1 VWGRVCVCVCARA
14 RVHTRHR
21 ASAQLQGMHAVHFV
35 LYSMCPRYSSTNHL
49 HAHTHTNT
57 HKHAHAHAQT
67 HTHTN
72 THNTYTHTHTH
83 ETPPPWQ
90 PEGHPWAIRPLCVLV
105 LNSVTSTPICTDIF
119 RECVLFIGTQ
129 FSNLHTDLCLC
140 WERGL
145 LMVAVQQ
152 MQW

>member
-1 VWGRVCVCVCARA
+1 MSVSPRAYVCVCVFMRVCLYVCVRARAYVCVRACVCVCVCA

-72 THNTYTHTHTH
+72 THNTYTHTHTRD
-83 ETPPPWQ
+83 TTSLTARRTSLGNSPS
-90 PEGHPWAIRPLCVLV
+90 LC
-105 LNSVTSTPICTDIF
+105 
-119 RECVLFIGTQ
+119 IGTQ
-129 FSNLHTDLCLC
+129 FSNLYTDMY
-140 WERGL
+140 RYI
-145 LMVAVQQ
+145 
-152 MQW
+152 